1 MCVLVVE
8 RAVIMDTAT
17 AAGAMTDLPAR
28 DASRDTMESLA
39 NVSTGQLTQSNMSLQ
54 NRRILLL
61 AVSNCK
67 VSFSLS
73 VETT

>member
-1 MCVLVVE
+1 M
-8 RAVIMDTAT
+8 IMANAI
-17 AAGAMTDLPAR
+17 AAETMTDLHAR

-67 VSFSLS
+67 VAFSLS